1 MLLTSVVVPP
11 KVLTQQDEQLKNDL
25 GCRVE
30 ERLQEVIKLERRML
44 CGFGHRL
51 VSLVSVLIVEKRL
64 NAPENFSRKSKTHF
78 VDNAIDR
85 FLIGFHFDDSPV
97 ESAKGEK

>member
-11 KVLTQQDEQLKNDL
+11 KVLTQQDEQLKNNL
-25 GCRVE
+25 WCRVE

-44 CGFGHRL
+44 CGFSHRL

-64 NAPENFSRKSKTHF
+64 NAPENFSRKSKPHF
-78 VDNAIDR
+78 VDKASID
-85 FLIGFHFDDSPV
+85 FLSEFTSMTHL
-97 ESAKGEK
+97 